1 MIGKAMVPFACSR
14 IALVICCLTAVSQL
28 ACAAESEA
36 PAILQFARKYQQQ
49 QQRSNPPVQ
58 HARTKPRV
66 VEKVAK
72 KRPEKATLPVDDL
85 QLKQLQQ
92 ELKAK
97 EQQLSAKSSTITQL
111 QQSIAELQKTI
122 EAGQKKL
129 AEQAASQALLAL
141 KNAASLL
148 PTPETLAEKLKQA
161 NQQLNAARQSE
172 SSLQSKLKFLNLELD
187 ELRSKVQSQAATA
200 DQQKETGQK
209 NDALAQQI
217 EALTQSQAQSKID
230 LAQSRQQADQARAQ
244 QEKIEQQMK
253 ILSAK
258 MEAERQKFAAEKQQ
272 LLEQVSAGH
281 NSGEQ
286 LALNN
291 KALEELQDK
300 LSTVKQQQAS
310 LQAEKSQLQ
319 QQLAARPTAE
329 QLSVSQLEVKSLQ
342 GQLDTLKLTSAKS
355 RDDRI
360 AALTA
365 DKQASDEKAIA
376 LQAKVD
382 ALQQQVKDAH
392 ISEDAAA
399 RIAALTADKQAS
411 DQLAKTLQTKLD
423 AALANKPVATVTNP
437 LEVTKEQLKQKAS
450 REAYAIGMSLGAE
463 ILQMQAENTTW
474 GIPSDQHIVL
484 SGIIDAF
491 QNKAKLPLD
500 SLRKTLSDL
509 NGRVKAEREKSH
521 NSLDQATKNYLT
533 KLVKKK
539 GTVKSAAGFWYNIA
553 YPGDSAI
560 PKNATLDVVVK
571 ESLTNGTVITD
582 MDTSGTM
589 LTQPVSAFPPVFR
602 EALMKLRNHGSATL
616 VVPPELAYG
625 SKGYPPKIPPNATM
639 IYELRISDMYP
650 ESQKKS
656 EVKKR

>member
-1 MIGKAMVPFACSR
+1 MIGKAMIPFACSR

-365 DKQASDEKAIA
+365 DKQASD
-376 LQAKVD
+376 
-382 ALQQQVKDAH
+382 
-392 ISEDAAA
+392 
-399 RIAALTADKQAS
+399 
-411 DQLAKTLQTKLD
+411 QLAKTLQTKLD

-533 KLVKKK
+533 KFVKKK